1 MKITAVESFTVK
13 LDEQANAQDHRY
25 TTLGM
30 TRIRTDEGITGYGFR
45 TTDEEV
51 LRSRVRPRLI
61 GSNPLNIMEHMNSG
75 ALAGCA
81 TVENAL
87 WDIAGK
93 AAGLPIR
100 NLLGSA
106 SERIPYYLTCVWP
119 GNTDQSHLTI
129 EEQADQIAL
138 YHAMGHTRFKIR
150 GWRPDP
156 MDDVRVFEAVRKKCG
171 SRDKIE
177 LMIDRTAH
185 LPGWVWTYE
194 QALEVA
200 RGLEAVDA
208 TWLEEPFARDDIASY
223 RRLASE
229 VDIPITGGEFSN
241 DLTVFRDYLSG
252 SAVDII
258 QPDVFISG
266 GIWAT
271 RKVAVL
277 AEAFGKPCVLHG
289 TNGPDLAAS
298 LQVASTI
305 QSCRMMEFALIFP
318 PLTPE
323 EMWEPLNRILKYP
336 TLYKLKDGYIELP
349 TAPGLGIE
357 LDEEAIEALRVNR

>member
-1 MKITAVESFTVK
+1 MKITLIESFTVK
-13 LDEQANAQDHRY
+13 LAESAPGDHRFNS
-25 TTLGM
+25 LGI
-30 TRIRTDEGITGYGFR
+30 TRIKTDAGINGYGFR
-45 TTDEEV
+45 TTSEEV
-51 LRSRVRPRLI
+51 LATKVRPQLI
-61 GSNPLNIMEHMNSG
+61 GANPLDIMQHLDSG

-93 AAGLPIR
+93 AAGLPVR

-119 GNTDQSHLTI
+119 GKTDQSHLTI
-129 EEQADQIAL
+129 EEQAEQIAL
-138 YHAMGHTRFKIR
+138 YHSMGHTRFKIR

-156 MDDVRVFEAVRKKCG
+156 MDDVRIFEAVRKKCG
-171 SRDKIE
+171 GRDKIE

-185 LPGWVWTYE
+185 LPGWIWTYE
-194 QALEVA
+194 QALQVA

-208 TWLEEPFARDDIASY
+208 TWLEEPFARDDLDSY
-223 RRLASE
+223 RRLAEE
-229 VDIPITGGEFSN
+229 VDIPITGGEFS
-241 DLTVFRDYLSG
+241 TEFSIFRDYLTNN
-252 SAVDII
+252 AVDII

-277 AEAFGKPCVLHG
+277 AEAFGKPCILHG

-305 QSCRMMEFALIFP
+305 PSCRMMEVALIFP

-323 EMWEPLNRILKYP
+323 EMYAPLNKILKTP
-336 TLYKLKDGYIELP
+336 SLYTFKDGFIELSQ
-349 TAPGLGIE
+349 APGLGIE
-357 LDEEAIEALRVNR
+357 LDEEAVEALRQDN